1 MPHPEDLF
9 PRPAV
14 PVSALKHGNI
24 GGQSSYHNSETST
37 DIVRNMPTGTSDSMT
52 ELLDQL
58 RCANEVAVVEASV
71 LCTWSIVIAYYSSC
85 IRTFKRC
92 AHNCLQATCASVSA
106 GTMF

>member
-24 GGQSSYHNSETST
+24 VGQSSYHDSETST
-37 DIVRNMPTGTSDSMT
+37 DTVRNMRTGTSDSMT

-58 RCANEVAVVEASV
+58 RCANEVA
-71 LCTWSIVIAYYSSC
+71 W
-85 IRTFKRC
+85 
-92 AHNCLQATCASVSA
+92 
-106 GTMF
+106 